1 MIVVADTGP
10 VIALAKLDRLDVL
23 DIFGAPVAVTPY
35 VRRELLSKPAS
46 ETKEIE
52 RALER
57 RIQVR
62 DVPTLGTKTKE
73 VVGRLDPGEREA
85 VALAAALD
93 EEAVLIMDDQA
104 GRRVARQLNCPVTGV
119 IGVLLRAKERGRIDA
134 VTPLLR
140 QLQEGGYWLSD
151 EIIEHARELAD
162 ETTASSDDPDQEAR

>member
-10 VIALAKLDRLDVL
+10 VIALAKLDRLDAL

-57 RIQVR
+57 WIQVR
-62 DVPTLGTKTKE
+62 DIPTLETRTKE
-73 VVGRLDPGEREA
+73 VVGRLDPGEQEA

-93 EEAVLIMDDQA
+93 EETVLIMDDQA
-104 GRRVARQLNCPVTGV
+104 GRSP
-119 IGVLLRAKERGRIDA
+119 
-134 VTPLLR
+134 
-140 QLQEGGYWLSD
+140 
-151 EIIEHARELAD
+151 
-162 ETTASSDDPDQEAR
+162 